1 MKVLESVFQ
10 EFKQRFSGDPVWITK
25 SPGRVNLIGEH
36 TDYNDGFVLPMA
48 INYATRVA
56 LRPRNDGKVITTAL
70 DLDQSLE
77 FDLNSVTKGKY
88 DWQEYIK
95 GVAWA
100 LQQDNRQL
108 TGWEGVFSGKIPIGA
123 GLSSSAALELA
134 IARAFSLVSGFEW
147 DPARMALTCQ
157 KAENHWVGVSSG
169 IMDQMISASGKKDF
183 ALLIDCR
190 SLETKHVPLPQNT
203 QIVIL
208 DTNTRRGLVD
218 SAYND
223 RREQCEEVARHFKV
237 KALRDITLKQLE
249 GEKSR
254 LDKLLYQRARHV
266 VSENQRVLHAVDA
279 LSTGDAKNFGSLMNA
294 SHISMRDD
302 FEISRKEM
310 DQMVEIAQCQ
320 PGCYGARMTGGGFGG
335 CAVAIVEN
343 DKVESFHKNVVSL
356 YREKTGLD
364 PQVYISYA
372 SDGTSYETITDNIV

>member
-48 INYATRVA
+48 INYATWVA

-77 FDLNSVTKGKY
+77 FDLNSVTKGKN

-108 TGWEGVFSGKIPIGA
+108 TGWEGVFSGNVPIGA

-134 IARAFSLVSGFEW
+134 MARAFSLVSGFEW

-157 KAENHWVGVSSG
+157 KAENLWVGVSSG

-218 SAYND
+218 SDYND
-223 RREQCEEVARHFKV
+223 RR
-237 KALRDITLKQLE
+237 
-249 GEKSR
+249 
-254 LDKLLYQRARHV
+254 
-266 VSENQRVLHAVDA
+266 
-279 LSTGDAKNFGSLMNA
+279 
-294 SHISMRDD
+294 
-302 FEISRKEM
+302 
-310 DQMVEIAQCQ
+310 
-320 PGCYGARMTGGGFGG
+320 
-335 CAVAIVEN
+335 
-343 DKVESFHKNVVSL
+343 
-356 YREKTGLD
+356 
-364 PQVYISYA
+364 
-372 SDGTSYETITDNIV
+372 

>member
-48 INYATRVA
+48 INYATWVA

-77 FDLNSVTKGKY
+77 FDLNSVTKGKN

-108 TGWEGVFSGKIPIGA
+108 TGWEGVFSGNVPIGA

-134 IARAFSLVSGFEW
+134 MARAFSLVSGFEW

-157 KAENHWVGVSSG
+157 KAENLWVGVSSG

-237 KALRDITLKQLE
+237 KALRDINLEQLE
-249 GEKSR
+249 TEKSR
-254 LDKLLYQRARHV
+254 LDKLLYRRARHV
-266 VSENQRVLHAVDA
+266 VSENQRVLQAVDA
-279 LSTGDAKNFGSLMNA
+279 LTTGDAKNFGILMNA

-310 DQMVEIAQCQ
+310 DQMVEIAQGQ

-335 CAVAIVEN
+335 CAVALVEN

-356 YREKTGLD
+356 YREKTGSD